1 MRKIIL
7 ITMAAIFA
15 VCVMA
20 QQKMRVWKNHAL
32 VYEED
37 VTQIDSITFYDEFE
51 GALSGEFSVSSTKK
65 VRFSKGNLQYQ
76 ASTSTWRFA
85 DNQYDIYGIY
95 GEEAE
100 NVPSTHDGWID
111 MFGWGTGNNPT
122 LNSTDNNDYL
132 NFVDWGINPISNGG
146 NVRDLWRTLSK
157 EEWNY
162 LFRSRPNASSLF
174 GFGNVNGVNGIIL
187 LPDNWE
193 VPLGLSFVSSEEQGV
208 IYADNRYFSYN
219 NISIF
224 TSKNIYTED
233 EWQTME
239 AHGAIIFPATH
250 LTTYDIKTKGN
261 YWSSSS
267 DENNSAY
274 NFWFD
279 YDGLDPLDNNAEDN
293 LRYAKNAVRLV
304 RDVK

>member
-1 MRKIIL
+1 MRKTIL

-15 VCVMA
+15 VGIMA
-20 QQKMRVWKNHAL
+20 QQKMRVWKNNSLA
-32 VYEED
+32 YEED

-51 GALSGEFSVSSTKK
+51 GALIGEFSVSDTKK
-65 VRFSKGNLQYQ
+65 VRFSKGNLQYH
-76 ASTSTWRFA
+76 ASTDTWRFA
-85 DNQYDIYGIY
+85 DNQYDIY

-162 LFRSRPNASSLF
+162 LFCIRPNASSLF

-187 LPDNWE
+187 LPDNCGATSE
-193 VPLGLSFVSSEEQGV
+193 LSFVTSEDQSV
-208 IYADNRYFSYN
+208 WYMDNRYYCYDD
-219 NISIF
+219 ISIF
-224 TSKNIYTED
+224 TTNNTYTFEDWRAMESK
-233 EWQTME
+233 
-239 AHGAIIFPATH
+239 GAIFFPATH
-250 LTTYDIKTKGN
+250 MTLYSIRTKGN
-261 YWSSSS
+261 YWSSSPN
-267 DENNSAY
+267 DNNSAY
-274 NFWFD
+274 NLWFD
-279 YDGLDPLDNNAEDN
+279 RDGLDPQDNFNNDN
-293 LRYAKNAVRLV
+293 YRYAKNAVRLV